1 MVAKTTLLRY
11 MGTNRI
17 DACQEICSF
26 QKQTAQIL
34 IKATDLLI
42 KCSVV
47 ISVYI
52 APLLHIVC
60 LLILCRILR

>member
-1 MVAKTTLLRY
+1 MVAKTRLLRY
-11 MGTNRI
+11 MGTNLI
-17 DACQEICSF
+17 DACQEICLF
-26 QKQTAQIL
+26 QTAQIL